1 MKFDQARSVAM
12 VSTYPPTACGLATF
26 TNNVRTAIVAQDTT
40 WRIGVV
46 RILVPD
52 EPLLVDEAVVGS
64 WVTGD
69 AESLRRALH
78 VLASYDVVVLQ
89 HELRLFGGPDGRE
102 VLELVDGLVS
112 PLVVVLHTIPRQP
125 SENQRGI
132 VNRLVAASRV
142 VVVQAGAACERLSAV
157 YGVDPAKVVVIEHG
171 AAENFAGP
179 TVPDIPHPAV
189 VTWGLLRPGKGI
201 EYAIAA
207 LARLTDHSPAPV
219 YVIAGQTHPK
229 FLASEGEGYRERLRV
244 EAARFGIAD
253 RVRFEAGYHDQESL
267 QALVRTA
274 DVVLLPYESREQ
286 VSSGVLVEALAA
298 GRPVV
303 ATRFPHA
310 VELLSDGAGL
320 LVDHEDVGAMATAIG
335 RVLYEPELAARLS
348 AAARRAAAPLMWQA
362 VGERY
367 LEVLC
372 GVVNGSLAA

>member
-1 MKFDQARSVAM
+1 MELIQARSVAL

-26 TNNVRTAIVAQDTT
+26 TYNVRAAITAQDDT
-40 WRIGVV
+40 WRTDVL

-52 EPLLVDEAVVGS
+52 EPLLEDEAIAGS

-69 AESLRRALH
+69 AESLRRARH
-78 VLASYDVVVLQ
+78 MLASYDVVMLQ
-89 HELRLFGGPDGRE
+89 HELRLFGGPDGRD
-102 VLELVDGLVS
+102 VLKLIDGLAS

-125 SENQRGI
+125 TGNQREI
-132 VNRLVAASRV
+132 IDQLVAASRV
-142 VVVQAGAACERLSAV
+142 VVVQAGAARERLRSV
-157 YGVDPAKVVVIEHG
+157 YGVDPAKVTVIEHG
-171 AAENFAGP
+171 AAENVVGP
-179 TVPDIPHPAV
+179 TMPGIPHPAV
-189 VTWGLLRPGKGI
+189 VTWGLLRPGKGM
-201 EYAIAA
+201 EHAIAA
-207 LARLTDHSPAPV
+207 IAKLADRSQPPV

-229 FLASEGEGYRERLRV
+229 FLASEGESYRDRLRAEAERLGV
-244 EAARFGIAD
+244 AD

-310 VELLSDGAGL
+310 IELLSNGAGL
-320 LVDHEDVGAMATAIG
+320 LVAHGDVGAMAAAIG
-335 RVLYEPELAARLS
+335 RVLYEPGLAVKLA
-348 AAARRAAAPLMWQA
+348 AAARRAAAPLMWQS

-367 LEVLC
+367 LEVLDN
-372 GVVNGSLAA
+372 VVDGTLAA